1 MEKSKNKIT
10 ISITDFI
17 GFVNKS
23 GGSKMTKVKQLKNRE
38 NYHPSKDFYKILR
51 EEIVNLHQLNK
62 DVKTLDELL
71 GKLADTKKKNNYP
84 AVIAGYK
91 KFLGKKKATWFEPPF
106 KHWIIGDLDIKI
118 NPELG
123 IQLGKN
129 SFVIKL
135 YLSSDKIT
143 KDKVTQILSLLE
155 HELRN
160 QVEDVTVFGILDVK
174 TGKLFENTNKD
185 VSYLPLL
192 EGEAKSFETIW
203 KGIN

>member
-71 GKLADTKKKNNYP
+71 GKLTDTKKKNNYP

-123 IQLGKN
+123 ILLGKN
-129 SFVIKL
+129 SYVIKL
-135 YLSSDKIT
+135 YLSSDRIT

-155 HELRN
+155 HELRD
-160 QVEDVTVFGILDVK
+160 QVEGVTLFGILDVK